1 MPNDHKK
8 YSVGENTGMQ
18 LDDDGGITIYVAEN
32 QPEGVPDD
40 NWLPLVRG
48 DYAIDLIM
56 RLYAPDL
63 EQFANWTSPKAE
75 IVE

>member
-1 MPNDHKK
+1 MP
-8 YSVGENTGMQ
+8 
-18 LDDDGGITIYVAEN
+18 L
-32 QPEGVPDD
+32 D

-63 EQFANWTSPKAE
+63 EQFANSTPPKAE